1 MKINIHMQERESE
14 FNFKMKYFEEL
25 RKSMNFLGENKN
37 TFFIGQAVRNEGTAM
52 YNTLKDVPDM
62 KSKQLDLHGYSD
74 RFGNEPTLKEDVYS
88 ALMRVREMEDIVR
101 PLSHK
106 YFFPNGEDDYSDE
119 HKAIVEIV
127 KKKYREDI
135 TGHSFEI
142 IKKVDE
148 IENNLLTRES
158 KERLKKELN

>member
-1 MKINIHMQERESE
+1 MSKKYNEASIIYDDNIEIIGEEELNSSPVMRMNINSSMVGSLASELENIH
-14 FNFKMKYFEEL
+14 
-25 RKSMNFLGENKN
+25 
-37 TFFIGQAVRNEGTAM
+37 
-52 YNTLKDVPDM
+52 NTLKDVPDM

-74 RFGNEPTLKEDVYS
+74 RSGNEPTLKEDVYS

-106 YFFPNGEDDYSDE
+106 YYFPNGEDDYSDE

>member
-1 MKINIHMQERESE
+1 MSKKYNEASIIYDDNIEIIGEEELNSSPVMRMNINSSMVGSLASELENIH
-14 FNFKMKYFEEL
+14 
-25 RKSMNFLGENKN
+25 
-37 TFFIGQAVRNEGTAM
+37 
-52 YNTLKDVPDM
+52 NTLKDVPDM

>member
-1 MKINIHMQERESE
+1 MSKKFNETSIIVDDDIKIIGEEKLNCSPVMRMNINSSMVGSLLSELENIH
-14 FNFKMKYFEEL
+14 
-25 RKSMNFLGENKN
+25 
-37 TFFIGQAVRNEGTAM
+37 
-52 YNTLKDVPDM
+52 NTLKDVPDM
-62 KSKQLDLHGYSD
+62 KSKQLDIHGYSD

>member
-1 MKINIHMQERESE
+1 MSKKYNEASIIYDDNIEIIGEEELNSSPVMRMNINSSMVGSLASELENIH
-14 FNFKMKYFEEL
+14 
-25 RKSMNFLGENKN
+25 
-37 TFFIGQAVRNEGTAM
+37 
-52 YNTLKDVPDM
+52 NTLKDVPDM
-62 KSKQLDLHGYSD
+62 KSKQLDIHGYSD

>member
-1 MKINIHMQERESE
+1 VMRMNINSSMVGSLASELENIH
-14 FNFKMKYFEEL
+14 
-25 RKSMNFLGENKN
+25 
-37 TFFIGQAVRNEGTAM
+37 
-52 YNTLKDVPDM
+52 NTLKDVRDM

-106 YFFPNGEDDYSDE
+106 YYFPNGEDDYSDE

-127 KKKYREDI
+127 KKKYGEDK
-135 TGHSFEI
+135 TEQLFEI
-142 IKKVDE
+142 IKEVDE
-148 IENNLLTRES
+148 IENDLLTEES

>member
-1 MKINIHMQERESE
+1 MSKKYNEASIIYDDNIEIIGEEELNSSPVMRMNINSSMVGSLASELENIH
-14 FNFKMKYFEEL
+14 
-25 RKSMNFLGENKN
+25 
-37 TFFIGQAVRNEGTAM
+37 
-52 YNTLKDVPDM
+52 NTLKDVPDM

-74 RFGNEPTLKEDVYS
+74 RFGNESTLKEDVYS

-127 KKKYREDI
+127 KKKYGEDK
-135 TGHSFEI
+135 TKQLFEI
-142 IKKVDE
+142 IKEVDE
-148 IENNLLTRES
+148 IENDLLTEES

>member
-1 MKINIHMQERESE
+1 MSKKYNEASIIYDDNIEIIGEEELNSSPVMRMNINSSMVGSLASELENIH
-14 FNFKMKYFEEL
+14 
-25 RKSMNFLGENKN
+25 
-37 TFFIGQAVRNEGTAM
+37 
-52 YNTLKDVPDM
+52 NTLKDVPDM

-127 KKKYREDI
+127 KKNIEF
-135 TGHSFEI
+135 H
-142 IKKVDE
+142 KK
-148 IENNLLTRES
+148 
-158 KERLKKELN
+158 KLN

>member
-1 MKINIHMQERESE
+1 MIKKFNETSIIVDDDIKLIGVEKLNGSPIMRMNINSSMVGSLASELENIH
-14 FNFKMKYFEEL
+14 
-25 RKSMNFLGENKN
+25 
-37 TFFIGQAVRNEGTAM
+37 
-52 YNTLKDVPDM
+52 NTLKDVPDM

-106 YFFPNGEDDYSDE
+106 YYFPNGEDDYSDE

-127 KKKYREDI
+127 KKKYGEDKKKQL
-135 TGHSFEI
+135 FEI
-142 IKKVDE
+142 IKEVDE
-148 IENNLLTRES
+148 IENDLLTEES
-158 KERLKKELN
+158 KERLRKELN

>member
-1 MKINIHMQERESE
+1 MSKKYNEASIIYDDNIEIIGEEELNSSPVMRMNINSSMVGSLASELENIH
-14 FNFKMKYFEEL
+14 
-25 RKSMNFLGENKN
+25 
-37 TFFIGQAVRNEGTAM
+37 
-52 YNTLKDVPDM
+52 NTLKDVPDM

-127 KKKYREDI
+127 KKNYGKDKSEQL
-135 TGHSFEI
+135 FEI
-142 IKKVDE
+142 IKEVDE
-148 IENNLLTRES
+148 IENDLLTEES

>member
-1 MKINIHMQERESE
+1 MSKKYNEASIIYDDNIEIIGEEELNSSPVMRMNINSSMVGSLASELENIH
-14 FNFKMKYFEEL
+14 
-25 RKSMNFLGENKN
+25 
-37 TFFIGQAVRNEGTAM
+37 
-52 YNTLKDVPDM
+52 NTLKDVPDM

-127 KKKYREDI
+127 KKNYGKDKTEQL
-135 TGHSFEI
+135 FEI
-142 IKKVDE
+142 IKEVDE
-148 IENNLLTRES
+148 IENDLLTEES

>member
-1 MKINIHMQERESE
+1 MIKKFNETSIIVDDDIKLIGVEKLNGSPVMRMNINSSMVGSLASELQNIH
-14 FNFKMKYFEEL
+14 
-25 RKSMNFLGENKN
+25 
-37 TFFIGQAVRNEGTAM
+37 
-52 YNTLKDVPDM
+52 NTLKDVPDM
-62 KSKQLDLHGYSD
+62 KSKQLDIHGYSD

>member
-1 MKINIHMQERESE
+1 MSKKYNEASIIYDDNIEIIGEEELNSSPVMRMNINSSMVGSLASELENIH
-14 FNFKMKYFEEL
+14 
-25 RKSMNFLGENKN
+25 
-37 TFFIGQAVRNEGTAM
+37 
-52 YNTLKDVPDM
+52 NTLKDVPDM

-106 YFFPNGEDDYSDE
+106 YYFPNGEDDYSDE

-127 KKKYREDI
+127 KKNYGKDKSEQL
-135 TGHSFEI
+135 FEI
-142 IKKVDE
+142 IKEVDE
-148 IENNLLTRES
+148 IENDLLTEES

>member
-1 MKINIHMQERESE
+1 MSSFNFDYSIFDEKKEGAVEPSTAEKYFPSIYRLFDEDSIIYNDDIEIIGEEKLNSSPVMRMNINSSMVGSLASELENIH
-14 FNFKMKYFEEL
+14 
-25 RKSMNFLGENKN
+25 
-37 TFFIGQAVRNEGTAM
+37 
-52 YNTLKDVPDM
+52 NTLKDVPDM

-106 YFFPNGEDDYSDE
+106 YYFPNGEDDYSDE

-127 KKKYREDI
+127 KKI
-135 TGHSFEI
+135 LSM
-142 IKKVDE
+142 IKK
-148 IENNLLTRES
+148 N
-158 KERLKKELN
+158 

>member
-1 MKINIHMQERESE
+1 MNRLFDEDSIIYNDDIEIIGEEKLNSSPVMRMNINSSMVGSLASELENIH
-14 FNFKMKYFEEL
+14 
-25 RKSMNFLGENKN
+25 
-37 TFFIGQAVRNEGTAM
+37 
-52 YNTLKDVPDM
+52 NTLKDVPDM

-106 YFFPNGEDDYSDE
+106 YYFPNDEDDYSDE

-127 KKKYREDI
+127 KKNIEFD
-135 TGHSFEI
+135 
-142 IKKVDE
+142 KK
-148 IENNLLTRES
+148 
-158 KERLKKELN
+158 KLN